1 MAQFIKILVIFPL
14 LTQTLS
20 FFLRHLIEQGPEAMS
35 SIYQILG
42 LTLSKLPSDMLCTR
56 VSASDQ
62 SSSSISLELFILSGG
77 DSPGGGES
85 GLRSGKYMLWFF
97 WNLSFRI
104 ILNDEDVGV
113 AAPLEVLH
121 NSSPMPLSV
130 LLWRAREGGSPRGS
144 LIYHGLL
151 SSWSLE
157 RLGNML
163 RGWGLGSEDLDLF
176 SCLGVLM
183 LSR

>member
-1 MAQFIKILVIFPL
+1 M
-14 LTQTLS
+14 
-20 FFLRHLIEQGPEAMS
+20 
-35 SIYQILG
+35 LG

-62 SSSSISLELFILSGG
+62 SSSSITLELLSGG
-77 DSPGGGES
+77 DRPGGGEA
-85 GLRSGKYMLWFF
+85 GLRSGKYMLGFF

-104 ILNDEDVGV
+104 IPNDDDVGV
-113 AAPLEVLH
+113 AAPLDVLH
-121 NSSPMPLSV
+121 SSSPMPLSV
-130 LLWRAREGGSPRGS
+130 LLWRAREGGARGS
-144 LIYHGLL
+144 RMYHGLL
-151 SSWSLE
+151 SSGSRE

-163 RGWGLGSEDLDLF
+163 RGRGSDDRDLF